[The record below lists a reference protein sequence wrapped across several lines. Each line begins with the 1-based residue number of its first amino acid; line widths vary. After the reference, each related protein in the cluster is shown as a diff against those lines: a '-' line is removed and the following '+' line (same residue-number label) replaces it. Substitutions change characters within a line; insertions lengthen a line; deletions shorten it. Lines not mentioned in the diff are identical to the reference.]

1 MKNIIKQNKL
11 KLFFDRD
18 RIYLYPWYFAEQCL
32 TDDIEKIFGMK
43 IEKTILEFKKGYLYS
58 YIDTDRGNEIGK
70 FLFEKVKKD
79 KKFYKKVEKNILS
92 TGKQL
97 TDFCNKVGQLKYSGL
112 SNKKLVEIYNEYG
125 KKLRIMRAWGWV
137 PPLLDG
143 MEIPFLSNYIQ
154 EKFKQF
160 LQQTNKGDKFAEYY
174 SVLSSSEK
182 KSEVQNEE
190 LARLMLV
197 EKIKKL
203 DSNYIELLRNNI
215 SEFVLKMKENPAI
228 YNAIKNHAKKFAWL
242 TYAYIGP
249 VMSETDVIKLMS
261 DSLKQKNSI
270 EIQINNIKN
279 HYTELKQEKKE
290 ILSSIKLP
298 GELKY
303 LFEVSAFF
311 MFLKD
316 HRKGIYQKSYVSM
329 DPIIIE
335 ITKRTKLT
343 FDEVK
348 YLTQE
353 EIEEVLVNNKDFS
366 NVVKQRMEYCV
377 AITEEG
383 KTKVYQGNEAKEII
397 SNHIINEKIDTD
409 AKEIKG
415 MVAYSGKVTG
425 IAKIVL
431 TTKDI
436 SKIKEGE
443 VLVSSATNPDL
454 ILAMKKA
461 SAFVTDFG
469 GVISHAAI
477 VSREMK
483 KPCVVGT
490 KIATKVIKDGDLI
503 EVDANSGIVKILKSN

>member
-270 EIQINNIKN
+270 EIQINNI
-279 HYTELKQEKKE
+279 TSL
-290 ILSSIKLP
+290 
-298 GELKY
+298 
-303 LFEVSAFF
+303 
-311 MFLKD
+311 
-316 HRKGIYQKSYVSM
+316 
-329 DPIIIE
+329 
-335 ITKRTKLT
+335 
-343 FDEVK
+343 
-348 YLTQE
+348 
-353 EIEEVLVNNKDFS
+353 
-366 NVVKQRMEYCV
+366 
-377 AITEEG
+377 
-383 KTKVYQGNEAKEII
+383 
-397 SNHIINEKIDTD
+397 
-409 AKEIKG
+409 
-415 MVAYSGKVTG
+415 
-425 IAKIVL
+425 
-431 TTKDI
+431 
-436 SKIKEGE
+436 
-443 VLVSSATNPDL
+443 
-454 ILAMKKA
+454 
-461 SAFVTDFG
+461 
-469 GVISHAAI
+469 
-477 VSREMK
+477 
-483 KPCVVGT
+483 
-490 KIATKVIKDGDLI
+490 
-503 EVDANSGIVKILKSN
+503 